1 MNEQTIFRLRDILRA
16 TTLTHEDASL
26 LILLVLVWARQA
38 PHSMDLPPQ
47 QLLKGLESLAGSH
60 TVLAHTFIDRGL
72 LRQVTPAT
80 LALAA
85 EAVQVADSKGL
96 VAKQEL
102 VDLPHLLGLTFSC
115 DPSLPTLIG
124 RLVAGVPGEMVY
136 LPWDD
141 TGQFGAALA
150 ARGARVVAE
159 TPSPTVVAILMSML
173 HPTPWQIEQAN
184 PITDRGAREEP
195 DSPYEAAA
203 GILPLGL
210 RIDMQWLERAA
221 PGRFPERTSS
231 AAVLG
236 VRQLLAV
243 TRTRIVVAVPNSL
256 LFSSGAENSLRED
269 LLRRGLLRAVVALPG
284 GLLTGTTLPLSVLI
298 IDLCGGIEQ
307 VRFVNADTQRF
318 KKAVSRSRT
327 TLNDVEAVTSL
338 VFSTTEER
346 DTATVAARDLLKN
359 GSQLQVNRY
368 VVPEAIAR
376 AQAMLAEVQTVRLE
390 EVVEFLRSPPIAGDA
405 DAEMDSGDESRWV
418 ESVLAHEVAV
428 SDLPAFGF
436 VTTPGR
442 RVWIDPKAD
451 FDTAALR
458 KGDIILVVKGSV
470 GRVGIVSGAVES
482 DDTHLWFASQSAI
495 VLRVRDRSRMD
506 PRALFMQLRSPLGQ
520 QLLKGIVSGATIPL
534 IQLKELRKMPVIA
547 QDLATQGKAAR
558 ALEAED
564 DLEKEIA
571 QLRDKQAQQAASLWQ
586 LT

>member
-16 TTLTHEDASL
+16 TTLTSNDASL
-26 LILLVLVWARQA
+26 LILLVFVWSRQA
-38 PHSMDLPPQ
+38 SHSMDLSPQ
-47 QLLKGLESLAGSH
+47 QLLKGLESLAASH
-60 TVLAHTFIDRGL
+60 PVLAHTFIDRGL

-85 EAVQVADSKGL
+85 EAVQVSDAQGL
-96 VAKQEL
+96 APKQEL
-102 VDLPHLLGLTFSC
+102 VDLPHLLGLMFSC

-124 RLVAGVPGEMVY
+124 RLVAGAPGDLVY

-150 ARGARVVAE
+150 ARGARMVAE

-173 HPTPWQIEQAN
+173 HPNPWQIEHAN
-184 PITDRGAREEP
+184 PIIDRGTRDQL

-203 GILPLGL
+203 AILPLGL
-210 RIDMQWLERAA
+210 RIDMQWLERAV
-221 PGRFPERTSS
+221 PGRFPERTTS

-269 LLRRGLLRAVVALPG
+269 LLRHGLLRAVVALPG
-284 GLLTGTTLPLSVLI
+284 GLLTGTTIPLSVLI
-298 IDLCGGIEQ
+298 IDLCGGLEQ

-318 KKAVSRSRT
+318 KKTVSRSRT
-327 TLNDVEAVTSL
+327 TLNDVEAIARL
-338 VFSTTEER
+338 VFSATEEP
-346 DTATVAARDLLKN
+346 DTATVSARDLLKN

-376 AQAMLAEVQTVRLE
+376 AQAMLAEVQTARLE
-390 EVVEFLRSPPIAGDA
+390 DVVEFLRSPPIAGDA
-405 DAEMDSGDESRWV
+405 EVDSSDEPRRV
-418 ESVLAHEVAV
+418 GSVPAHEVTV

-495 VLRVRDRSRMD
+495 VLRVRDPSRMD

-520 QLLKGIVSGATIPL
+520 QLLKGIVSGATVPL
-534 IQLKELRKMPVIA
+534 IQLKELRKLLVIA
-547 QDLATQGKAAR
+547 QDPATQQRATS
-558 ALEAED
+558 ALEEEAN
-564 DLEKEIA
+564 LECQITE
-571 QLRDKQAQQAASLWQ
+571 LREQQAFQTADLWQ
-586 LT
+586 LA